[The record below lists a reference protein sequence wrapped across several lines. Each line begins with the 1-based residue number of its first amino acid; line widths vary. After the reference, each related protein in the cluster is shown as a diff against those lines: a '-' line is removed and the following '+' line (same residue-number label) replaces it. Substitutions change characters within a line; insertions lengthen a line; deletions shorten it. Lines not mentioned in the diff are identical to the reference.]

1 MIGAGERAVRLI
13 IYSLA
18 VLAAL
23 LVAGL
28 IVAHRAGNASE
39 EAQALETRAS
49 VERLKQEIHVRRAL
63 ETAELNEMNWPR
75 RPDPAWFG
83 EHVPANQLLDRNRP
97 WLEVAPA
104 SQATLLHP
112 PDRVAS
118 NETTAAFWYNP
129 YAGVVRARAPQR
141 MTDRHSLDL
150 YNEINATVVASL
162 LDIEW
167 LALDE
172 LRREDVV
179 TRATPLAATNAD
191 YPSDDVYGEH
201 AAPENT
207 GAALTDAGVDP
218 R

>member
-1 MIGAGERAVRLI
+1 MRLI

-28 IVAHRAGNASE
+28 IVAHRAGAVSE
-39 EAQALETRAS
+39 ETQSLQTRAS

-83 EHVPANQLLDRNRP
+83 EDVPANELLNRNRP

-104 SQATLLHP
+104 TQATLLHP
-112 PDRVAS
+112 PDRVAID
-118 NETTAAFWYNP
+118 ETTAAFWYNP
-129 YAGVVRARAPQR
+129 YTGVVRARAPRR
-141 MTDRHSLDL
+141 MTDRRSLDL
-150 YNEINATVVASL
+150 YNEINATRVASL

-167 LALDE
+167 LALDD
-172 LRREDVV
+172 LRREDVR
-179 TRATPLAATNAD
+179 RAEPLAATNQSE
-191 YPSDDVYGEH
+191 YPTDDVYGDE
-201 AAPENT
+201 PVVS
-207 GAALTDAGVDP
+207 DAGDDAP
-218 R
+218 